1 MQRWVL
7 LTTVAALVSVGIA
20 AAAPKPSI
28 SIVGVSQVNG
38 VVTVSVK
45 IVGWKMYPKLVGKKR
60 RSADGGHWHIFVDG
74 RYNGFSA
81 SRTLGRTTK
90 LAAGAHT
97 IRVELAH
104 NDHSLLRPAVRSR
117 AVRVDVAA
125 PPEGEP
131 PPEDPGGDYGY

>member
-1 MQRWVL
+1 MKRWVL
-7 LTTVAALVSVGIA
+7 LTTAAVLISVGIA

-28 SIVGVSQVNG
+28 SIVGVSEADR
-38 VVTVSVK
+38 VVTVRVK
-45 IVGWKMYPKLVGKKR
+45 VTGWKMYPKRVGKKR
-60 RSADGGHWHIFVDG
+60 RSGGGGHWHIFVDG

-104 NDHSLLRPAVRSR
+104 NDHSPLRVAVRSR
-117 AVRVDVAA
+117 AVRVDVAT
-125 PPEGEP
+125 PPKGEP
-131 PPEDPGGDYGY
+131 PPAGPGGDDGY